1 MSIKT
6 LVINERPFFCIIA
19 STADDPHLYPHKQQI
34 RELYRL
40 LDDAES
46 EAWTTTFMF
55 ENIPDLKREYDSLEL
70 EKRLPDAAMLV
81 VMIDAIVSIPVGL
94 LEANTES
101 HMGIHD
107 VTSIVVKPEYRGRG
121 IGHALMNEARNI
133 AYQCGGHSIGLD
145 VRADNDEAIAFYESE
160 GFTVRSSWLT
170 SSVKTKHKGA

>member
-6 LVINERPFFCIIA
+6 LVINERPFHCIIA
-19 STADDPHLYPHKQQI
+19 STAADPHLYPHKQQI
-34 RELYRL
+34 RELYRI

-55 ENIPDLKREYDSLEL
+55 EGIPDLKREYDTLEL

-81 VMIDAIVSIPVGL
+81 VMIDAIASIPVGL
-94 LEANTES
+94 LEVNTES

-145 VRADNDEAIAFYESE
+145 VRVDNDEAIAFYESE
-160 GFTVRSSWLT
+160 GFAVRSSWLT
-170 SSVKTKHKGA
+170 SSVETKHKGA

>member
-1 MSIKT
+1 
-6 LVINERPFFCIIA
+6 
-19 STADDPHLYPHKQQI
+19 
-34 RELYRL
+34 
-40 LDDAES
+40 
-46 EAWTTTFMF
+46 MF
-55 ENIPDLKREYDSLEL
+55 EGIPDLKHEYDALEL

-81 VMIDAIVSIPVGL
+81 VMIDVTASIPVGL
-94 LEANTES
+94 LEVNTEG

-145 VRADNDEAIAFYESE
+145 VRADNDEALAFYESE

-170 SSVKTKHKGA
+170 SSIKTKQKGA

>member
-6 LVINERPFFCIIA
+6 LVINERPFLCIIA
-19 STADDPHLYPHKQQI
+19 STAADPHLYPHKQQI

-55 ENIPDLKREYDSLEL
+55 EGVPDLKREYDSLEL

-94 LEANTES
+94 LEVNTES

-145 VRADNDEAIAFYESE
+145 VRTDNDEAMAFYESE
-160 GFTVRSSWLT
+160 GFIVRSSWLT

>member
-1 MSIKT
+1 MSVKT
-6 LVINERPFFCIIA
+6 VVINERPFHCIIA
-19 STADDPHLYPHKQQI
+19 STAADPHLYPHKQQI
-34 RELYRL
+34 RELYRI

-55 ENIPDLKREYDSLEL
+55 EGIPDLKREYDALEL

-81 VMIDAIVSIPVGL
+81 VMIDVTASIPVGL
-94 LEANTES
+94 LEVNTES

-133 AYQCGGHSIGLD
+133 AYRCGGHSIGLD
-145 VRADNDEAIAFYESE
+145 VRADNDEALAFYESE

-170 SSVKTKHKGA
+170 SSIKTKQEGV

>member
-6 LVINERPFFCIIA
+6 LVINERPFYCIIA
-19 STADDPHLYPHKQQI
+19 STAADPLLYPHKQQI
-34 RELYRL
+34 RELYRI

-55 ENIPDLKREYDSLEL
+55 EGVPDLKREYDSLEL
-70 EKRLPDAAMLV
+70 EKRLPDAAMLI
-81 VMIDAIVSIPVGL
+81 VMIDAIVSMPVGL
-94 LEANTES
+94 LEVNTES

-107 VTSIVVKPEYRGRG
+107 VTSIIVKPEYRGRG

-145 VRADNDEAIAFYESE
+145 VRADNDEALAFYESE

-170 SSVKTKHKGA
+170 SSIKAKQKGA

>member
-1 MSIKT
+1 MSVKT
-6 LVINERPFFCIIA
+6 VVINERPFHCIIA
-19 STADDPHLYPHKQQI
+19 STAADPHLYPHKQQI
-34 RELYRL
+34 RELYRI

-55 ENIPDLKREYDSLEL
+55 EGIPDLKHEYDALEL

-81 VMIDAIVSIPVGL
+81 VMIDVTASIPVGL
-94 LEANTES
+94 LEVNTEG

-145 VRADNDEAIAFYESE
+145 VRADNDEALAFYESE

-170 SSVKTKHKGA
+170 SSIKTKQKGA

>member
-1 MSIKT
+1 MSIKS
-6 LVINERPFFCIIA
+6 LVINERPFLCITA
-19 STADDPHLYPHKQQI
+19 STAADPHLYPHKQQI
-34 RELYRL
+34 RELYRI

-55 ENIPDLKREYDSLEL
+55 EGVPDLKREYDSLEL
-70 EKRLPDAAMLV
+70 EKRLPDAAMLI
-81 VMIDAIVSIPVGL
+81 VMIDAIVSMPVGL
-94 LEANTES
+94 LEVNTES

-107 VTSIVVKPEYRGRG
+107 VTSIIVKPEYRGRG

-145 VRADNDEAIAFYESE
+145 VRADNDEALAFYESE

-170 SSVKTKHKGA
+170 SSIKAKQKGA

>member
-1 MSIKT
+1 MSIKS
-6 LVINERPFFCIIA
+6 LVINERPFHCIIA
-19 STADDPHLYPHKQQI
+19 STTADPHLYPHKQQI
-34 RELYRL
+34 RELYRI

-70 EKRLPDAAMLV
+70 EKRLPYAVMLV
-81 VMIDAIVSIPVGL
+81 VMIDAIASIPVGL
-94 LEANTES
+94 LEVNTES

-145 VRADNDEAIAFYESE
+145 VRVDNDEARAFYESE

>member
-6 LVINERPFFCIIA
+6 LVINELPFLCIIA
-19 STADDPHLYPHKQQI
+19 STAADPHLYPHKQQI
-34 RELYRL
+34 RELYRI

-55 ENIPDLKREYDSLEL
+55 EGVPDLKREYDSLEL
-70 EKRLPDAAMLV
+70 EKRLPDGTMLV
-81 VMIDAIVSIPVGL
+81 VMIDAIVSMPVGL
-94 LEANTES
+94 LEVNTES

-107 VTSIVVKPEYRGRG
+107 VTSIVVKPEYRARG

-133 AYQCGGHSIGLD
+133 VYQCGGHSIGLD
-145 VRADNDEAIAFYESE
+145 VRADNDEALAFYESE

-170 SSVKTKHKGA
+170 SSVKTKYKGV

>member
-1 MSIKT
+1 MSIKS

-19 STADDPHLYPHKQQI
+19 STAADPHLYPHKQQI
-34 RELYRL
+34 RELYRI

-55 ENIPDLKREYDSLEL
+55 EGVPDLKREYNSLEL
-70 EKRLPDAAMLV
+70 EKRLPDATMLV

-94 LEANTES
+94 LEVNKES

-107 VTSIVVKPEYRGRG
+107 VASIVVKPEYRGRG

-145 VRADNDEAIAFYESE
+145 VRADNAEAQAFYESE

-170 SSVKTKHKGA
+170 SSIKQKGA

>member
-1 MSIKT
+1 MSVKT
-6 LVINERPFFCIIA
+6 VVINGRPFHCIIT
-19 STADDPHLYPHKQQI
+19 STAADPHLYPHKQQI
-34 RELYRL
+34 RELYRI

-55 ENIPDLKREYDSLEL
+55 EGIPDLKREYDALEL

-81 VMIDAIVSIPVGL
+81 VMIDVIASIPVGL
-94 LEANTES
+94 LEVNTES

-145 VRADNDEAIAFYESE
+145 VRADNDEALAFYESE
-160 GFTVRSSWLT
+160 GFTVRSSWLA
-170 SSVKTKHKGA
+170 SPVKTKQKGV

>member
-1 MSIKT
+1 MSIKS
-6 LVINERPFFCIIA
+6 LVINERPFHCIIA
-19 STADDPHLYPHKQQI
+19 STAADPHLYPHKQQI
-34 RELYRL
+34 RELYRI

-70 EKRLPDAAMLV
+70 EKRLPYAAMLV
-81 VMIDAIVSIPVGL
+81 VMIDAIASIPVGL
-94 LEANTES
+94 LEVNTES

-145 VRADNDEAIAFYESE
+145 VRVDNDEAQAFYESE

-170 SSVKTKHKGA
+170 TSVKTKHKGA